1 MLFHLKPWNNIW
13 KFNNRRKVTVLP
25 WVIAPTAKLSSIIS
39 RWLDTMIGYF
49 SILILFWKIVLLW
62 VKTDTA
68 WKVSKYGVFS
78 CPYFPAFGLN
88 MERYSVSTRIQSKC
102 GKIWNRKNSVF
113 GRFHAVRL
121 SKYTAWYER
130 SQIHYQMFPKFT
142 WNFFSGKEQV
152 EISSQN
158 LLPHLRNL

>member
-68 WKVSKYGVFS
+68 WKVSKYGVF
-78 CPYFPAFGLN
+78 L
-88 MERYSVSTRIQSKC
+88 SVFSRIRTEY

-113 GRFHAVRL
+113 GGSHAVRL